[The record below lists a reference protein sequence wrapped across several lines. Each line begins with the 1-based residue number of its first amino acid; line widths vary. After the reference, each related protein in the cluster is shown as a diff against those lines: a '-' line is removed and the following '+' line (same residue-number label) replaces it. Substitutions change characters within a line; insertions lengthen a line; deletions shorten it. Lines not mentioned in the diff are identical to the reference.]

1 MLCSRSHSALDA
13 DWKLPSQSRGM
24 TSWAHAE
31 PAEALTEPEEAEAD
45 AEPDPGIWEFIIGVG

>member
-31 PAEALTEPEEAEAD
+31 PEEALAEPEEAL
-45 AEPDPGIWEFIIGVG
+45 AEPEPGIWEFIIGVG